1 MSIFRFFVFI
11 LFVFSKDVSSGDY
24 MGVVT
29 RIIDGDSLVVQ
40 HEDNSYKLRLRYIDA
55 PEISQ
60 DYGNKSKNFL
70 GNLILHKSIL
80 VSTEYNDRY
89 GRQLADIYIHNDKE
103 SIYINAKMIKSGN
116 AWVYRK
122 YRSNTYLMN
131 LENHARINNKGLW
144 ISRNPIEPCLF
155 RNKCK

>member
-1 MSIFRFFVFI
+1 M
-11 LFVFSKDVSSGDY
+11 FSQDVSSEDY

-29 RIIDGDSLVVQ
+29 RIIDGDSLIVQ
-40 HEDNSYKLRLRYIDA
+40 HDDSSNKLRLRYIDA
-55 PEISQ
+55 PEKSQ
-60 DYGNKSKNFL
+60 DYGNESKKFL
-70 GNLILHKSIL
+70 ESLVLHKYIL

-116 AWVYRK
+116 AWVYRT

-131 LENHARINNKGLW
+131 LENHARINKKGLW
-144 ISRNPIEPCLF
+144 ISRNPIEPYLF
-155 RNKCK
+155 RKKYK